1 MTGPASVV
9 WDDALAAYDF
19 GAGHPLAP
27 IRVQLA
33 MHLVRDLGLLE
44 PDHVTVIPP
53 DQVDDDLLRTVHEP
67 DFVDAVRRSSE
78 DPDQVDLH
86 RGLGTD
92 DVPTFRGMHE
102 ASRAVCGA
110 TLAAVRSVHEGRAL
124 HSVNLAG
131 GLHHA
136 MPGSAAGFCV
146 YNDLA
151 IGIQWLLDHG
161 VERVAYIDVDVH
173 HGDGVQAAF
182 WNDPRVLTVSVHE
195 SGRALFP
202 GTGFPMEI
210 GGPDALGS
218 AVNVAL
224 PPGTGDEGWLRAF
237 HGVVPAVVEH
247 FKPEILVTQQGCDTH
262 ADDPLAHLTL
272 SVDGQRLTYAALH
285 DLAHRVTDGRWVAT
299 GGGGY
304 SWIDVVPRAWSHLV
318 AELVGTPLPP
328 ETPLPESWRSFV
340 TGHLKVPTPALMTD
354 GAVPKLRSWESG
366 YNPADPIDA
375 AVLRTREAVFPWHGL
390 AADPYHGF

>member
-1 MTGPASVV
+1 MSGTATVV

-33 MHLVRDLGLLE
+33 MHLARDLGLLE
-44 PDHVTVIPP
+44 GITITPP
-53 DQVDDDLLRTVHEP
+53 EDVDDDVLRTVHDAEY
-67 DFVDAVRRSSE
+67 VAAVRRASE
-78 DPDQVDLH
+78 DPHDVDLH

-92 DVPTFRGMHE
+92 DVPTFHGMHE

-110 TLAAVRSVHEGRAL
+110 TLAAVRAVHEGRAL
-124 HSVNLAG
+124 HAVNLAG

-136 MPGSAAGFCV
+136 MPGSASGFCV

-151 IGIQWLLDHG
+151 VGIQWLLDQG
-161 VERVAYIDVDVH
+161 YERVCYIDVDVH

-182 WNDPRVLTVSVHE
+182 WDDPRVLTISVHE

-210 GGPDALGS
+210 GGQH
-218 AVNVAL
+218 AVGGAANVAL

-237 HGVVPAVVEH
+237 HGVVPELVAA
-247 FKPEILVTQQGCDTH
+247 FKPQILVTQQGCDTH
-262 ADDPLAHLTL
+262 LDDPLAHLAL
-272 SVDGQRLTYAALH
+272 SIDGQRLTYVALH
-285 DLAHRVTDGRWVAT
+285 ELAHTHCDGRWVAT

-304 SWIDVVPRAWSHLV
+304 SWIEVVPRAWAHLIGE
-318 AELVGTPLPP
+318 AVGRPVPP

-340 TGHLKVPTPALMTD
+340 TDRLRVPTPALMTD
-354 GAVPKLRSWESG
+354 GATPRVKLWELG
-366 YNPADPIDA
+366 YDPADPIDA
-375 AVLRTREAVFPWHGL
+375 AVLRTRDAVYPWHGL
-390 AADPYHGF
+390 TADPYLGF

>member
-1 MTGPASVV
+1 MSGTATVV

-33 MHLVRDLGLLE
+33 MHLARDLGLLDGVE
-44 PDHVTVIPP
+44 ITPP
-53 DQVDDDLLRTVHEP
+53 DEVDDDVLHTVHDPEY
-67 DFVDAVRRSSE
+67 VAAVRRASA
-78 DPDQVDLH
+78 DPHDVDLH

-110 TLAAVRSVHEGRAL
+110 TLAAVRAVHEGRAL
-124 HSVNLAG
+124 HAVNLAG

-136 MPGSAAGFCV
+136 MPGSASGFCV

-151 IGIQWLLDHG
+151 VGIQWLLDQG
-161 VERVAYIDVDVH
+161 YERVCYIDVDVH

-182 WNDPRVLTVSVHE
+182 WDDPRVLTISVHE

-202 GTGFPMEI
+202 GTGFPMET
-210 GGPDALGS
+210 GGEN
-218 AVNVAL
+218 AVGYAANVAL

-237 HGVVPAVVEH
+237 HGVVPQLVEA
-247 FKPEILVTQQGCDTH
+247 FKPQILVTQQGCDTH
-262 ADDPLAHLTL
+262 LDDPLAHLAL
-272 SVDGQRLTYAALH
+272 SIDGQRMTYAALH
-285 DLAHRVTDGRWVAT
+285 ALAHEHSEGRWVAM

-318 AELVGTPLPP
+318 GEAVGRPVPP

-340 TGHLKVPTPALMTD
+340 TDRLRVPTPALMTD
-354 GAVPKLRSWESG
+354 GATPRLRLWELG
-366 YNPADPIDA
+366 YDPADAIDA
-375 AVLRTREAVFPWHGL
+375 AVLRTRDAVFPWHGL
-390 AADPYHGF
+390 TADPYHGF

>member
-1 MTGPASVV
+1 MSGEAAVV

-44 PDHVTVIPP
+44 GDNVTVVPP
-53 DQVDDDLLRTVHEP
+53 VEIDDDLLLTVHDP
-67 DFVDAVRRSSE
+67 DYLAAVHRSSH
-78 DPDQVDLH
+78 DPDHHDLH

-92 DVPTFRGMHE
+92 DVPTFAGMHE

-110 TLAAVRSVHEGRAL
+110 TLAAAQEVHSGRAL
-124 HSVNLAG
+124 HAVNLAG

-136 MPGSAAGFCV
+136 MPGAAAGFCV
-146 YNDLA
+146 YNDIAVA
-151 IGIQWLLDHG
+151 IRWLLDHG

-182 WNDPRVLTVSVHE
+182 WDEPRVLTVSLHE
-195 SGRALFP
+195 SGRSLYP
-202 GTGFPMEI
+202 GTGYPTEI
-210 GGPDALGS
+210 GGPGAIGS

-224 PPGTGDEGWLRAF
+224 PPGTDDDGWLRAF
-237 HGVVPAVVEH
+237 HGVVPQLVEE

-262 ADDPLAHLTL
+262 LDDPLAHLAL
-272 SVDGQRLTYAALH
+272 SVDGQRMTYQALH
-285 DLAHRVTDGRWVAT
+285 RLAHRVTGGRWIAT

-318 AELVGTPLPP
+318 GEVVGAPVPP
-328 ETPLPESWRSFV
+328 ETPVPASWRDFV
-340 TGHLKVPTPALMTD
+340 EERLKVPTPSLMTD
-354 GAVPKLRSWESG
+354 GRDPWVRSWEAG
-366 YNPADPIDA
+366 YDPANAIDA
-375 AVLRTREAVFPWHGL
+375 AVLRTREAVFPYHGL

>member
-1 MTGPASVV
+1 VSGTATVV
-9 WDDALAAYDF
+9 WDDRLAAYDF

-33 MHLVRDLGLLE
+33 MHLARDLGLLDGIE
-44 PDHVTVIPP
+44 ITPP
-53 DQVDDDLLRTVHEP
+53 DEVDDDVLLTVH
-67 DFVDAVRRSSE
+67 DADYVTAVRRASL
-78 DPDQVDLH
+78 DPDDIDVH

-110 TLAAVRSVHEGRAL
+110 TLAAVRAVHEGRAL
-124 HSVNLAG
+124 HAVNLAG

-136 MPGSAAGFCV
+136 MPGSASGFCV

-151 IGIQWLLDHG
+151 VGIQWLLDQG
-161 VERVAYIDVDVH
+161 YERICYIDVDVH

-182 WNDPRVLTVSVHE
+182 WDDPRVLTISVHE

-202 GTGFPMEI
+202 GTGFPMET
-210 GGPDALGS
+210 GGQQ
-218 AVNVAL
+218 AVGYAANVAL

-237 HGVVPAVVEH
+237 HGVVPQLVEV
-247 FKPEILVTQQGCDTH
+247 FQPQILVTQQGCDTH
-262 ADDPLAHLTL
+262 LDDPLAHLAL
-272 SVDGQRLTYAALH
+272 SVDGQRMTYAALH
-285 DLAHRVTDGRWVAT
+285 DLAHRHSGGRWVAV

-304 SWIDVVPRAWSHLV
+304 SWIDVVPRAWSHLIGEAVGRPV
-318 AELVGTPLPP
+318 AP

-340 TGHLKVPTPALMTD
+340 TDRLRVPTPALMTD
-354 GAVPKLRSWESG
+354 GAVPRLKLWELG
-366 YNPADPIDA
+366 YDPADPIDA
-375 AVLRTREAVFPWHGL
+375 AVLRTRDAVFPWHGL
-390 AADPYHGF
+390 TADPYHGF